1 MTEKISV
8 KKFLVFGIAIFIF
21 WLVFMP
27 RLAFADCLDRD
38 AFFDFDSFLTGATW
52 MNWQGEINNCVDNR
66 VIVTRDD
73 KGITGLRIWMDRDGR
88 KDKHWI
94 APIFNTVRFDGR
106 EVISSKGEGYH
117 CYDHCPGGPDNVI
130 EFECPDG
137 EFLKGFKFVRV
148 RDGDGYKHGFAF
160 SYKCGTLEGS
170 GGYWQCK
177 PYYMYGDVRDG
188 DSPDMAKHGLEGY
201 CVSHWDALNG
211 GGKDWD
217 DSGTFEI
224 GANKIFTGVA
234 WLYDFWPSGGW
245 SDFFSFNFRYKEA
258 TQSVL
263 IHYGGRIGIQLSDDG
278 CSSQFGSTKYTPWAS
293 NGGGWSD
300 WASDSNNY
308 DPDCIKLKL
317 EPETFYSQ
325 GKDFR
330 ICVQL
335 SDKSPGSHSGAT
347 KCTPWASDGGGWSDW
362 ASDDNREDPDY
373 IRVQL
378 QTRDL
383 PDDKYIKDWR
393 IGIQLSD
400 DGCSSQF
407 GTTKYTPW
415 ASDGGGWSFW
425 TTDDYGNDPDCVKV
439 YLGAQVGT
447 VSQVTISGTVR
458 DNNGNPLSGVR
469 LDLCHDMSATTNS
482 NGYWSKIVNKCQ
494 PFCVR
499 IDNSSLDSVVPGWT
513 SHTPNY
519 EWQKAGTYCAQ
530 SNECECADEE
540 KEHDRPSDSGYDFV
554 VTVPSGK
561 PTVDCTSITCDS
573 NNVVTV
579 DFTVDTKDGVIADY
593 WLQGKIDNASWKDMK
608 PYCPYVASCSPDSVG
623 ECCYTYSQSG
633 NIFYYTFK
641 YKGEFGH
648 TYNFR
653 GKINNNA
660 QWSDWAECKEYQC
673 RSQNLT
679 KPSLS
684 CISNTCP
691 NNIVSFKWKANPYGK
706 NIDDF
711 KLDIK
716 EGNKPWQVL
725 LTGVTNQNCYSDC
738 YCPVNSSC
746 YNDFKDNYSPS
757 QGQLAY
763 IYWTE
768 GDEIIFWFKY
778 GGKENTSY
786 KFKGKIKT
794 EHGWSDW
801 AECETTWCG
810 GPPVPQ
816 TCSDGTPYGQCSQ
829 TKPKYCDNGR
839 LIDKCSI
846 CGCPPSYV
854 CQKDGNCAQVG
865 EEVKIDVDASQSLG
879 KIPNIYKWGAWWEDA
894 GYEGSLFIQ
903 HRMKEKF
910 INECDNIGIVHDS
923 VIAGAIG
930 YTKDLENALNFIN
943 NSELGI
949 WKWGR
954 EIREKGGKFGIYI
967 YGCCTTPKWLS
978 SCEEDK
984 CEKEIEIQGGD
995 KQEIYSCAPPR
1006 FKDDSNDKYYG
1017 LEWKEIVQAI
1027 VKKAKE
1033 EIGPGVYY
1041 FIGHEPEPSWYDTE
1055 ESFFEFYKYT
1065 RRYIK
1070 EIDPEAKVGGFGG
1083 IGMHSGKSSP
1093 ALVEN
1098 GWQDPRF
1105 WGADNDNDGKPDP
1118 VFKNF
1123 LRYLGENNID
1133 IDFINWHSFA
1143 IPPDI
1148 SAQKKDK
1155 EEIQDWLEE
1164 VGLDK
1169 NTEII
1174 LSDWHFWP
1182 NDCSAEYEE
1191 KSGYYRFPCPKIDTE
1206 IPGSYYISAVMAMD
1220 EGGFSNDLQGF
1231 DFDVRGWMADSVFP
1245 DPIVFKGDWSIYT
1258 KYGIIKPEFYAL
1270 QLLANIGKER
1280 VKTEIS
1286 TSWWK
1291 YNFIDVSAIS
1301 AKDDGILK
1309 ILISNYI
1316 PRGEH
1321 AFLLLLRVLAKEL
1334 GCKEASDIKECV
1346 LNNFPQE
1353 VSECVKNNQLKEC
1366 LLNCLQNPKCYE
1378 QITPQGKE
1386 AIEKAFE
1393 MDRLIK
1399 RLQKSPRDV
1408 YITVKGLSQGTYTL
1422 KTYLIDKDHANS
1434 CRYNKKTEPTPT
1446 DLPCGIDGNIDIRVK
1461 QAKEDAGNIAKQ
1473 QARGFLI
1480 NKGYSD
1486 RDINYIFSGIEHCK
1500 GNITCFKNLV
1510 ERCYQQSDRCINHPQ
1525 TCSFDIIWNELT
1537 EACNFY
1543 QNVFHNLFYYG
1554 KYETI
1559 TIPDYID
1566 KINNDPN
1573 VSLEGSEKE
1582 KTITIGED
1590 RTYKETIEMQPYSV
1604 YLLLFIPSSQTC
1616 SDGTP
1621 YGECSSE
1628 KPKHCNN
1635 GKLIDKCDIC
1645 GCPEGYT
1652 CQANGSCISLPVP
1665 TQCIGDIN
1673 NDKRVDI
1680 YDLIILITHWG
1691 QENTADLNND
1701 KTVNLED
1708 LIILLTHWGEICE
1721 DQCQIQ
1727 GDVDNNGEVNC
1738 DDLDCVLGVI
1748 LEEKSLEECP
1758 CSDVNKDGEINQLDV
1773 SKEIDILLS
1782 KGIECGKCKQCSDC
1796 GKGLFNI
1803 CDRKE
1808 CLSCQEKCYFINK
1821 TTGGICLSCSSA
1833 SSCQDY
1839 QDDKI
1844 TCQTDPCGFGNCK
1857 WENDKCIS
1865 E

>member
-1 MTEKISV
+1 MY
-8 KKFLVFGIAIFIF
+8 
-21 WLVFMP
+21 
-27 RLAFADCLDRD
+27 
-38 AFFDFDSFLTGATW
+38 
-52 MNWQGEINNCVDNR
+52 Q
-66 VIVTRDD
+66 TR
-73 KGITGLRIWMDRDGR
+73 TC
-88 KDKHWI
+88 
-94 APIFNTVRFDGR
+94 N
-106 EVISSKGEGYH
+106 
-117 CYDHCPGGPDNVI
+117 
-130 EFECPDG
+130 
-137 EFLKGFKFVRV
+137 
-148 RDGDGYKHGFAF
+148 
-160 SYKCGTLEGS
+160 
-170 GGYWQCK
+170 
-177 PYYMYGDVRDG
+177 
-188 DSPDMAKHGLEGY
+188 
-201 CVSHWDALNG
+201 
-211 GGKDWD
+211 
-217 DSGTFEI
+217 
-224 GANKIFTGVA
+224 
-234 WLYDFWPSGGW
+234 PSGCDTE
-245 SDFFSFNFRYKEA
+245 SRCVYDSSCTEA
-258 TQSVL
+258 
-263 IHYGGRIGIQLSDDG
+263 
-278 CSSQFGSTKYTPWAS
+278 
-293 NGGGWSD
+293 
-300 WASDSNNY
+300 
-308 DPDCIKLKL
+308 
-317 EPETFYSQ
+317 
-325 GKDFR
+325 
-330 ICVQL
+330 
-335 SDKSPGSHSGAT
+335 
-347 KCTPWASDGGGWSDW
+347 
-362 ASDDNREDPDY
+362 
-373 IRVQL
+373 
-378 QTRDL
+378 
-383 PDDKYIKDWR
+383 
-393 IGIQLSD
+393 
-400 DGCSSQF
+400 
-407 GTTKYTPW
+407 
-415 ASDGGGWSFW
+415 
-425 TTDDYGNDPDCVKV
+425 
-439 YLGAQVGT
+439 
-447 VSQVTISGTVR
+447 
-458 DNNGNPLSGVR
+458 
-469 LDLCHDMSATTNS
+469 
-482 NGYWSKIVNKCQ
+482 
-494 PFCVR
+494 
-499 IDNSSLDSVVPGWT
+499 
-513 SHTPNY
+513 
-519 EWQKAGTYCAQ
+519 
-530 SNECECADEE
+530 
-540 KEHDRPSDSGYDFV
+540 
-554 VTVPSGK
+554 
-561 PTVDCTSITCDS
+561 PTVTCTSITCS
-573 NNVVTV
+573 
-579 DFTVDTKDGVIADY
+579 
-593 WLQGKIDNASWKDMK
+593 
-608 PYCPYVASCSPDSVG
+608 
-623 ECCYTYSQSG
+623 
-633 NIFYYTFK
+633 
-641 YKGEFGH
+641 
-648 TYNFR
+648 
-653 GKINNNA
+653 
-660 QWSDWAECKEYQC
+660 
-673 RSQNLT
+673 
-679 KPSLS
+679 
-684 CISNTCP
+684 
-691 NNIVSFKWKANPYGK
+691 NNIVSFKWETNPKGK

-711 KLDIK
+711 ELDIK
-716 EGNKPWQVL
+716 ENNDSWQVL
-725 LTGVTNQNCYSDC
+725 LTGATNQNCYSDC
-738 YCPVNSSC
+738 HCPVNSSC
-746 YNDFKDNYSPS
+746 YNDFKNNYSPS

-930 YTKDLENALNFIN
+930 ASENLEGALNFIN
-943 NSELGI
+943 NSELEM
-949 WKWGR
+949 WEWGR

-1510 ERCYQQSDRCINHPQ
+1510 ERYYQQSDRCINHPQ

-1727 GDVDNNGEVNC
+1727 GDVDNNGEINC

-1748 LEEKSLEECP
+1748 LEENSLEECP

-1773 SKEIDILLS
+1773 NKETDILLS
-1782 KGIECGKCKQCSDC
+1782 KGIECGRCKQCSDC
-1796 GKGLFNI
+1796 GKGLFNV
-1803 CDRKE
+1803 CDRQE
-1808 CLSCQEKCYFINK
+1808 CLSCQENCYFIDK
-1821 TTGGICLSCSSA
+1821 TTGGDCLSCSSA
-1833 SSCQDY
+1833 NSCQDY

-1865 E
+1865 IQLQTCSDGTLYGECSQTKPKYCDNGRLIDKCSVCGCPEGSTCQADGSCVDKSSPITRNVKIKHFGVGYAVKGYASLCKQMGVGLIRVPLVAWGAIEPDPPEGGSHDYKWQDLDEIIREYQNNGFRAQLIVKCANSWACKSFATDSERFRLSSPPKNQYWDDYYYFIYNLVERYDGDGKDDMPGLKMPVLEYEIESEAHNTEFFWDGTVEEYGHLLETAYKAAKKANPNAKIILSGINFGDYGKKIQQFFEDHENVSFEDIVKLIKKYPPNIQKKMKFIVESLKYGDYYDAVEFHFNRGYEEIPSEIKLIKIILDAYSIHNKSILAGDVCSCPWVSEIPPEGERRFRIEQATLSSKKLTISAAHDIESFVLESIRDFPQIYQGFGFAGIFDNEKNPRPVFYAYKQTIKKIKNATKVECWEEEGVYVYRFYFSNKPPIYVVWSETGRKKVKLSVSSEKVRIEELALSKNVDYKIVEANNDGTIIVEIDDKPLFIVEIEGLFEAEK